1 MKFELKHEF
10 SNFITE
16 DIKIDNQIAKFIFT
30 NKELIT
36 FTKSREVCWWILTF
50 LQVIMN

>member
-1 MKFELKHEF
+1 MKFELKHKF

-16 DIKIDNQIAKFIFT
+16 DIKIVSQIAKFIFT

-36 FTKSREVCWWILTF
+36 FTKSSEVC
-50 LQVIMN
+50 